1 MSRMGLVFNVN
12 DDILSQHS
20 MKTKKTAVVEKLEKD
35 ANELRESG
43 YRLPKNQVEF
53 LTYLLDKYGEDYKAM
68 VRDKRNLAQLTW
80 KQFRKKIN
88 VFKSIPEQ
96 FTPFLESRVGKDIVV
111 SAEPNFD
118 DDDD

>member
-1 MSRMGLVFNVN
+1 MNRMGLVFNVN
-12 DDILSQHS
+12 DDILVQPPKKS
-20 MKTKKTAVVEKLEKD
+20 KKTVVVESLEND
-35 ANELRESG
+35 ANALRVKG

-96 FTPFLESRVGKDIVV
+96 FKPFLENRQGKETVV
-111 SAEPNFD
+111 SENIDYED
-118 DDDD
+118 DDD